1 MQNLEK
7 WYERIYLQGNNGET
21 DTENRLMDTGRGE
34 ERVRCKERVTW
45 KLRLPYVK

>member
-21 DTENRLMDTGRGE
+21 DTENRYGHGE
-34 ERVRCKERVTW
+34 RAEEGEMYEKVTW
-45 KLRLPYVK
+45 ELTFPYVK